1 MRLRQEVRAIRA
13 VAHTSLMCQLPP
25 SYVRGC
31 GTMACR
37 DFEFT
42 QIVCIIMHIFTYS
55 LCDAV
60 ADERHARCRS
70 QMEWKERLWES
81 SR

>member
-1 MRLRQEVRAIRA
+1 MCAAAR
-13 VAHTSLMCQLPP
+13 TSLMCQPLP
-25 SYVRGC
+25 SYMRGC

-60 ADERHARCRS
+60 TGERHARCRS